1 MRSLKYYDLTRA
13 MHAFAMFWQDALTA
27 EFDLRMSR
35 LLEGSMVISG
45 CEGVR
50 PDFMTFMAHSE
61 EL

>member
-1 MRSLKYYDLTRA
+1 MLFPGLAFADTWAL
-13 MHAFAMFWQDALTA
+13 HAIAMFWQDALTA

-35 LLEGSMVISG
+35 LEGSMVISG

-61 EL
+61 KL